1 MIKEI
6 FYFLHFNKTLFNDP
20 IYGFI
25 SIESKLILELINHK
39 FFQRLR
45 RISQMGLSN
54 LVYPGAHHTRFEHAL
69 GSLHLMQKVIYT
81 LKQKG
86 VLISKD
92 ENEAMQIAILLHDI
106 GHGPFSHAT
115 ENILLKEINHEIIS
129 LNIIKLLNEEMKGK
143 LSLAIEIFTNKYKRK
158 FMYQLVSGQIDVDRL
173 DYLKR
178 DSFYTGVAEG
188 NINVERII
196 TMMNVE
202 SDKLVFES
210 KALHSLEK
218 FLLARRLMY
227 WQVYLH
233 KTSLAAELI
242 LEKLFQRYRDLINKG
257 YNDESTPKIKT
268 LISLNLSNQKIP
280 NEILNHY
287 LEIEDYEVFFL
298 IKNWQK
304 NDDDVLRNLSNQLI
318 KRRLPKIKIQD
329 HPFTK
334 NQIDT
339 QLQSLKKNSNVE
351 NQNFYVFTGSI
362 SNQTYRSDNSQIFLK
377 DKVGVVKPINKLID
391 YLDFKEFSEPIF
403 RYYLCYPK
411 DIYSL

>member
-1 MIKEI
+1 M
-6 FYFLHFNKTLFNDP
+6 HFNKTLFNDP

-45 RISQMGLSN
+45 RISQMGLSI

-69 GSLHLMQKVIYT
+69 GSLHLMQKAVYI

-129 LNIIKLLNEEMKGK
+129 LNIIKLLNEEFKGK
-143 LSLAIEIFTNKYKRK
+143 LTLAIEIFTNNYKRK
-158 FMYQLVSGQIDVDRL
+158 FMYQLVSSQIDVDRL

-202 SDKLVFES
+202 NEKLVFES
-210 KALHSLEK
+210 KSLHSLEK
-218 FLLARRLMY
+218 FLFARRLMY

-242 LEKLFQRYRDLINKG
+242 LEKLFQRYRYLIKTG
-257 YNDESTPKIKT
+257 YNDGTTNKIKT
-268 LISLNLSNQKIP
+268 LLSLNFSNQKIP
-280 NEILNHY
+280 NDILNYY

-298 IKNWQK
+298 IKDLQVH
-304 NDDDVLRNLSNQLI
+304 NDNILRNLSTQLI
-318 KRRLPKIKIQD
+318 KRRLPKIIVQD
-329 HPFTK
+329 HPFTN
-334 NQIDT
+334 NQIDK
-339 QLQSLKKNSNVE
+339 QLLKLKKNINIE

-362 SNQTYRSDNSQIFLK
+362 SNQTYRSDNSQIFLR
-377 DKVGVVKPINKLID
+377 DKAGDIKPINKIIY
-391 YLDFKEFSEPIF
+391 YLDYKEFSEPIF

-411 DIYSL
+411 DINSL

>member
-1 MIKEI
+1 
-6 FYFLHFNKTLFNDP
+6 
-20 IYGFI
+20 
-25 SIESKLILELINHK
+25 
-39 FFQRLR
+39 
-45 RISQMGLSN
+45 
-54 LVYPGAHHTRFEHAL
+54 
-69 GSLHLMQKVIYT
+69 
-81 LKQKG
+81 
-86 VLISKD
+86 
-92 ENEAMQIAILLHDI
+92 
-106 GHGPFSHAT
+106 
-115 ENILLKEINHEIIS
+115 
-129 LNIIKLLNEEMKGK
+129 
-143 LSLAIEIFTNKYKRK
+143 
-158 FMYQLVSGQIDVDRL
+158 
-173 DYLKR
+173 
-178 DSFYTGVAEG
+178 
-188 NINVERII
+188 
-196 TMMNVE
+196 
-202 SDKLVFES
+202 
-210 KALHSLEK
+210 
-218 FLLARRLMY
+218 MY

-280 NEILNHY
+280 NEILNYY